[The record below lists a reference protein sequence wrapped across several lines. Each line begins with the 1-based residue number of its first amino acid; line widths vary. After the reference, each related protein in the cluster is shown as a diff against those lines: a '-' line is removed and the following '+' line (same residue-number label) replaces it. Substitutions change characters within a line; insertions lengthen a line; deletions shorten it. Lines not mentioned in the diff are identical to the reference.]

1 MLRPR
6 ITALKLAI
14 GLVVIAVA
22 VVVWASDK
30 ISLQGERTIHTV
42 QCLDGNWEGWRCTGV
57 MVASDRYRF
66 RASRIRQEVIFW
78 IAGSK
83 QPSGKY
89 TDCVVMDRDNWKCN
103 ATPDQPAAITD
114 TLVNGRPESSGAG
127 LASPIHAVRKW
138 KWWVLFGGIHAF
150 STADY

>member
-1 MLRPR
+1 M
-6 ITALKLAI
+6 LKLAI
-14 GLVVIAVA
+14 GLVVIMVG
-22 VVVWASDK
+22 VLVWAGDK

-66 RASRIRQEVIFW
+66 RASRSRQEVIFW

-89 TDCVVMDRDNWKCN
+89 TDCVVKDRDNWRCN
-103 ATPDQPAAITD
+103 ASSGQPAMIAHA
-114 TLVNGRPESSGAG
+114 LVNGRPDNNGTGPSS
-127 LASPIHAVRKW
+127 IRFVRKW
-138 KWWVLFGGIHAF
+138 KWWLLRSGIHAF